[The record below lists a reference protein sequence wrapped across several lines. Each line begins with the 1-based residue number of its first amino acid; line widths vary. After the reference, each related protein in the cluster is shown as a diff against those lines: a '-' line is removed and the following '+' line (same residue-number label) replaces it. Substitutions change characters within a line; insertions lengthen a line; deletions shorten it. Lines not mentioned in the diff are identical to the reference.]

1 MILDNGPLKINQK
14 VNSFFTI
21 STNIYSS
28 FMKTAFIIATILPIY
43 RTSPPSQ
50 PHQQISYHVRGNQ
63 LVCVYKVLTS
73 NYTCSSPQS
82 NKNLHEM
89 SLLLALT
96 KWEGH
101 LIIYHCTSI
110 HNIFRVCAQ
119 QKVPGKS
126 FRIFYHLFVGKTIY
140 ALQIFHFVLL
150 NFSLMNALV
159 YVEIDKGIHQGKN

>member
-14 VNSFFTI
+14 VNTFFTI

-43 RTSPPSQ
+43 RTRTSPPSQ

-119 QKVPGKS
+119 QN
-126 FRIFYHLFVGKTIY
+126 L
-140 ALQIFHFVLL
+140 
-150 NFSLMNALV
+150 LMNIMV
-159 YVEIDKGIHQGKN
+159 YEVELLHYV